1 MPTSP
6 TSRTQTR
13 DILGHPRGLPVLAGT
28 ELWERISFHGMLAL
42 LTLYMAEQLFL
53 PGHAGA
59 VVGLAPLRAAI
70 ESLTGPLSVEA
81 LAAQVFGLYA
91 GLIYFTPVFGGIIGD
106 RWLGRRRSVLLGA
119 LLMALGHGCM
129 VFDQTFLLALV
140 LLILGAGFMR
150 GNLIAQV
157 GSLYPAGD
165 PRSANGI
172 QIYYAMVNIGGF
184 AAPLVTGL
192 LARVYGWHVGFGFA
206 GLGMVAGLL
215 IYALGMHMIPADA
228 PVDRTVERARLTARE
243 RRTVATLI
251 ALLPLFVL
259 FFVGLTQQWNV
270 YNLWARDHVSMAIG
284 SWSMPVPWVQSMM
297 AVESVILV
305 PVVLRFWHWLE
316 RLRGPLDDLSKLAMG
331 CIVFAAFTAMDGMGT
346 LVFGT
351 GGHVPLWWIVLSSTG
366 TQFGYLNVQPVA
378 IALYTRVAPKAINAM
393 MVGIYFMGIFF
404 GSLISGSL
412 GGLYAQWT
420 PTAFW
425 LLHAGLV
432 GAAGL
437 VFAVLRAP
445 VGRLLFSDRSV

>member
-1 MPTSP
+1 
-6 TSRTQTR
+6 
-13 DILGHPRGLPVLAGT
+13 
-28 ELWERISFHGMLAL
+28 
-42 LTLYMAEQLFL
+42 
-53 PGHAGA
+53 
-59 VVGLAPLRAAI
+59 
-70 ESLTGPLSVEA
+70 
-81 LAAQVFGLYA
+81 
-91 GLIYFTPVFGGIIGD
+91 
-106 RWLGRRRSVLLGA
+106 LLGA

-228 PVDRTVERARLTARE
+228 PVDRTVERAPDARE

-284 SWSMPVPWVQSMM
+284 SWSMPVP
-297 AVESVILV
+297 
-305 PVVLRFWHWLE
+305 
-316 RLRGPLDDLSKLAMG
+316 G
-331 CIVFAAFTAMDGMGT
+331 
-346 LVFGT
+346 
-351 GGHVPLWWIVLSSTG
+351 SS
-366 TQFGYLNVQPVA
+366 
-378 IALYTRVAPKAINAM
+378 R
-393 MVGIYFMGIFF
+393 
-404 GSLISGSL
+404 
-412 GGLYAQWT
+412 
-420 PTAFW
+420 
-425 LLHAGLV
+425 
-432 GAAGL
+432 
-437 VFAVLRAP
+437 
-445 VGRLLFSDRSV
+445 